1 MRTAEDDVPGRVT
14 IQMIATAAGVSV
26 ATVSKV
32 LNGRPDV
39 AASTR
44 THVEEVLQHHQYRR
58 LRRKSARTTDLGLI
72 DLVFHDFGSPWSM
85 EIVRG
90 VERAA
95 GNAGVGVVVSDL
107 GGRRQPGQEWI
118 DRVLARPLRGVILL
132 MSNLNARHHK
142 LLTSRGVPVVVVDT
156 DGETPEGVPMVGSNN
171 WFGGLLAT
179 RHLAQ
184 LGHRRIAMISGPVD
198 VLCSRARVDGW
209 RTAHDESG
217 IAIPDELVRHG
228 NFTVEAGY
236 QLGRELLTLRQRP
249 TAIFAGSDMQA
260 LGVLR
265 AAREAG
271 VAVPQELSVVGYDDL
286 PLAEWVAP
294 ALTTVHQPLVQM
306 ASTAT
311 QIVLDTQNS
320 YDSWPLRLEL
330 PTHLV
335 VRESTAA
342 PPPLSGATV

>member
-1 MRTAEDDVPGRVT
+1 MHTADGVLRGRVT
-14 IQMIATAAGVSV
+14 IQTIATAAGVSV

-39 AASTR
+39 AAGTR
-44 THVEEVLQHHQYRR
+44 AHVEDILERHEYRR
-58 LRRKSARTTDLGLI
+58 RGRKPARPAELELI

-95 GNAGVGVVVSDL
+95 SQAGVAVVLSDL
-107 GGRRQPGQEWI
+107 GGRRQPGQGWI
-118 DRVLARPLRGVILL
+118 DTVLARPLRGVILL
-132 MSNLNARHHK
+132 MSNLSAAHRHQ
-142 LLTSRGVPVVVVDT
+142 LTRRGVPIVVVDT
-156 DGETPEGVPMVGSNN
+156 DGETPEDVPMVGSNN

-179 RHLAQ
+179 RHLTQ
-184 LGHRRIAMISGPVD
+184 LGHRRIAVISGPDD

-209 RTAHDESG
+209 RSAHSEAG
-217 IAIPDELVRHG
+217 IPVPEDLVRYG
-228 NFTVEAGY
+228 NFTVHAGY
-236 QLGRELLTLRQRP
+236 LLGRELLALPQRP

-271 VAVPQELSVVGYDDL
+271 VDVPRELSVVGYDDL
-286 PLAEWVAP
+286 PLSEWVAP

-311 QIVLDTQNS
+311 QIVLGAQES
-320 YDSWPLRLEL
+320 RESWPPRLEL

-342 PPPLSGATV
+342 PLSM